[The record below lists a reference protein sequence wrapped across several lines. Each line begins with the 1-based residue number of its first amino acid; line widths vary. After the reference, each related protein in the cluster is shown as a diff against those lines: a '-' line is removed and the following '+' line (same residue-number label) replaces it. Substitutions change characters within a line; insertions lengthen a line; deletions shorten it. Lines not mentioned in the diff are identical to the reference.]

1 MQAYSLLEMP
11 AQLALLHMNASPAAP
26 RLCPAQLAAAKEA
39 AAASAAVA
47 EEQLRRI
54 YGMPR
59 LDLSSG
65 DTVLQL
71 LGEPDSRFL
80 WKRCLPGMW
89 RMLQRGAHAELWAAP
104 ACSMI
109 WFLGL
114 RSLLPAACHAIAS
127 GSLRMPV
134 PERDG
139 RRRGPPTVT
148 LDHLQQVSNHHDC
161 CHG

>member
-71 LGEPDSRFL
+71 LGEPAVSCGSDVCRACGACCSEE
-80 WKRCLPGMW
+80 C
-89 RMLQRGAHAELWAAP
+89 MLSFRRHLHAP
-104 ACSMI
+104 
-109 WFLGL
+109 
-114 RSLLPAACHAIAS
+114 
-127 GSLRMPV
+127 
-134 PERDG
+134 
-139 RRRGPPTVT
+139 
-148 LDHLQQVSNHHDC
+148 
-161 CHG
+161 